1 MKQAKTLSIEDHI
14 LFVMVKLIPNLS
26 YSINTSKVCTNNKHL
41 FQYQKLL
48 R

>member
-14 LFVMVKLIPNLS
+14 LFVMVKLIPLS

-41 FQYQKLL
+41 FQYRKLL